1 MGRESERK
9 VQRKKLI
16 ETRREEIKGEGR
28 EEKKINGKI
37 EVGRKGMKGMKR
49 ERERKVFNK
58 QLKNEEQ
65 MKIKKEKVK
74 SVEK

>member
-1 MGRESERK
+1 
-9 VQRKKLI
+9 
-16 ETRREEIKGEGR
+16 
-28 EEKKINGKI
+28 
-37 EVGRKGMKGMKR
+37 MKGMKR